1 MKDILKLSPY
11 YSEKVWGWE
20 KWILSCH
27 PEGNSIV
34 QNGIYSGEKLSEVL
48 NCNSEFPILIK
59 IINAQETLSVQV
71 HPGDDYAQ
79 LHENSKGKTECWY
92 ILEAEDGA
100 TIISGIM
107 QGLDRKSLE
116 QYIESGELEGHL
128 ERTPVKKGDF
138 IYIPDGTVHA
148 IGGGIKLLEVQQ
160 NSNITYR
167 LYDWG
172 RGRELHLAKS
182 LDVIDFE
189 GKNHGGLVPNFTK
202 LETPFFTVEL
212 IEVES
217 AYSTKTVNSFHSY
230 TVIDGQGV
238 VSWDNEELKLEIEDA
253 IYIPQG
259 INYTI
264 EGNLSL
270 MKAIV

>member
-27 PEGNSIV
+27 PEGKSIV
-34 QNGIYSGEKLSEVL
+34 QNGLNSGKKLSEVL
-48 NCNSEFPILIK
+48 NCNNDFPILIK
-59 IINAQETLSVQV
+59 IINAQDTLSVQV

-79 LHENSKGKTECWY
+79 LHEKSKGKTECWY

-100 TIISGIM
+100 TIVSGIK

-116 QYIESGELEGHL
+116 QYIESCELEGHL

-148 IGGGIKLLEVQQ
+148 IGDGIKLLEVQQ

-182 LDVIDFE
+182 LDVIDYE
-189 GKNHGGLVPNFTK
+189 GKNNGGLIPNFTK
-202 LETPFFTVEL
+202 LETSFFTVEL
-212 IEVES
+212 IDIES
-217 AYSTKTVNSFHSY
+217 AYSAEAINSFHSY
-230 TVIDGQGV
+230 TVIDGQGT
-238 VSWDNEELKLEIEDA
+238 VSWENGELELEAEDT

-264 EGNLSL
+264 KGNLSL
-270 MKAIV
+270 MKATV